1 MTSTRR
7 LVVGI
12 GNEDRGDDAA
22 GLAVVRAM
30 RPRLDPAVEVRE
42 CVGDLTELLDLW
54 QGARLAIVVDAVRSG
69 RPAGTI
75 LRQEVGP
82 GEAPPTVAPASTHTF
97 SLAEAIG
104 LAQVLERQ
112 PERWIVYG
120 IEAADV
126 GVGHAMDPR
135 VAAAVPIVA
144 TQALTELTD
153 PAGGTADA

>member
-1 MTSTRR
+1 MAARR
-7 LVVGI
+7 LLVGV
-12 GNEDRGDDAA
+12 GNDDRGDDGA

-30 RPRLDPAVEVRE
+30 RPRLDREVAVHE
-42 CVGDLTELLDLW
+42 CRGDLTELLELW
-54 QGARLAIVVDAVRSG
+54 HGAGLAVVVDAVRSG

-82 GEAPPTVAPASTHTF
+82 GDAPPTVAPASTHTF

-104 LAQVLERQ
+104 LAQLLERQ
-112 PERWIVYG
+112 PERWILYG

-144 TQALTELTD
+144 TQALTELTE
-153 PAGGTADA
+153 PSPER

>member
-1 MTSTRR
+1 MGSKTR
-7 LVVGI
+7 LLVGI
-12 GNEDRGDDAA
+12 GNDDRGDDAA

-30 RPRLDPAVEVRE
+30 RPRLDASVAVRE
-42 CVGDLTELLDLW
+42 CRGDLTELLDLW
-54 QGARLAIVVDAVRSG
+54 HGAGLTIVVDAIRSG

-82 GEAPPTVAPASTHTF
+82 GEEPPTVAPASTHTF

-144 TQALTELTD
+144 TQALVELS
-153 PAGGTADA
+153 AAEEDAHA